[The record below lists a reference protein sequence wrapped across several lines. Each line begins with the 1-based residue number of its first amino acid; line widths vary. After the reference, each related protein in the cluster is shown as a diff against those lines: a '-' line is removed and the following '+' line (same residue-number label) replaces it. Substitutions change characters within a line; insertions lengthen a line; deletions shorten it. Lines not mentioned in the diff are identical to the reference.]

1 MFLHYSHTHDVLSY
15 VDDFINLRSILG
27 GWLTRLQVHLISITA
42 WRFCFTLN
50 LFILFIFTS
59 GGFPLV
65 FSLPFTLPLCFVP
78 YFFVSVC
85 VYVIVRLCVF
95 LTTGNEKVLRIA
107 RNLQKSAIFF
117 SHRTD
122 IFMRKFARCR
132 VNCQTYTLA
141 RKGSGLGLK
150 ETADEAIAGPANFG
164 PFKHIKRLMLKG
176 KRTSKRFPSSPSR
189 TFCL

>member
-1 MFLHYSHTHDVLSY
+1 MFLLYSHTRCVVLRRRFHKSA
-15 VDDFINLRSILG
+15 INFG

-65 FSLPFTLPLCFVP
+65 FSLPFTLPLCVVP

-95 LTTGNEKVLRIA
+95 LTTGNDFFKNCEEFIEIC
-107 RNLQKSAIFF
+107 NIFT
-117 SHRTD
+117 HRTD
-122 IFMRKFARCR
+122 IF
-132 VNCQTYTLA
+132 
-141 RKGSGLGLK
+141 K
-150 ETADEAIAGPANFG
+150 EHSRDVGPTV
-164 PFKHIKRLMLKG
+164 
-176 KRTSKRFPSSPSR
+176 KRTRWQGKALDWVWKKLQTKQLLVLQILVHLS
-189 TFCL
+189 T

>member
-1 MFLHYSHTHDVLSY
+1 MLSY

-85 VYVIVRLCVF
+85 VYVIVRWCVF

-107 RNLQKSAIFF
+107 RNLQKFAIFF
-117 SHRTD
+117 SHRTAHD
-122 IFMRKFARCR
+122 
-132 VNCQTYTLA
+132 V
-141 RKGSGLGLK
+141 
-150 ETADEAIAGPANFG
+150 GPTV
-164 PFKHIKRLMLKG
+164 
-176 KRTSKRFPSSPSR
+176 KRTRWQGKALNWVWKKLQMKQLLVLQILVHLS
-189 TFCL
+189 T